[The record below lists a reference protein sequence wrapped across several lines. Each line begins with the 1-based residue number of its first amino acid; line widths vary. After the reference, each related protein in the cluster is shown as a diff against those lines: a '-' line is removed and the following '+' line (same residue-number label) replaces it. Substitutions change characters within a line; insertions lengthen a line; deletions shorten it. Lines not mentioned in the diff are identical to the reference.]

1 LDNVLQLNLD
11 TLPDLEAR
19 LALGALAV
27 LGLLYCY
34 FGYPLFRALL
44 ALAGFMLAG
53 GVAALLTGWFTG
65 GSLPAMGVAL
75 LLGGICGAMALYWL
89 YRVGVFCLGV
99 LGAFVIA
106 QTVLGDRPEE
116 WAPYAVIGA
125 AIGGGIL
132 ALLLE
137 RAAMTFA
144 TAAVGAWIAV
154 YMAAFIVL
162 GLGVEP
168 YLDDPAWQARAPW
181 ILAGCWMLLAV
192 TGALV
197 QFRMRRRQKER

>member
-1 LDNVLQLNLD
+1 MDFLHVRLGEIHNIANPHFVRDDDLQ
-11 TLPDLEAR
+11 
-19 LALGALAV
+19 
-27 LGLLYCY
+27 
-34 FGYPLFRALL
+34 
-44 ALAGFMLAG
+44 
-53 GVAALLTGWFTG
+53 
-65 GSLPAMGVAL
+65 
-75 LLGGICGAMALYWL
+75 
-89 YRVGVFCLGV
+89 
-99 LGAFVIA
+99 
-106 QTVLGDRPEE
+106 
-116 WAPYAVIGA
+116 GA